1 MFALAAWTVAILLLM
16 VSLRVA
22 SKVKPS
28 DFAMG
33 ESDRVPLRPRLAHR
47 NYVNLLELP
56 VLFYVVGMLGYVSG
70 ASLATLVPLA
80 WTYVGLRVLH
90 SLIHIGY
97 NNVAHRALVFAA
109 SNIVLVVMWV
119 FAWQAL
125 DRA

>member
-28 DFAMG
+28 DFALG

-56 VLFYVVGMLGYVSG
+56 VLFYVVGALVYASGVSPG
-70 ASLATLVPLA
+70 TLVPLA
-80 WTYVGLRVLH
+80 WTYFGLRILH

-97 NNVAHRALVFAA
+97 TTSRSGPLFLPRAISYL
-109 SNIVLVVMWV
+109 W
-119 FAWQAL
+119 
-125 DRA
+125 